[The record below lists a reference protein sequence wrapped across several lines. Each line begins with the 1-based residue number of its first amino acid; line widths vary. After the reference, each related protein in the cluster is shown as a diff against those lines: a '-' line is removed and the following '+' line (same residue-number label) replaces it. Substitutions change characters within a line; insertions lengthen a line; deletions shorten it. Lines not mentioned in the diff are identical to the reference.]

1 MNFAIS
7 YKCPIGLACVTMQMN
22 FIIFLRWEKIITLV
36 GRYYHICGNY
46 FYYICGKRLFHL
58 RELLHLWEDIIT
70 LVDVVGYYKFSGYY
84 TCGCNMVRMA
94 IRASI

>member
-22 FIIFLRWEKIITLV
+22 FIFFALGKKYNT
-36 GRYYHICGNY
+36 
-46 FYYICGKRLFHL
+46 CGKRLFHL

-70 LVDVVGYYKFSGYY
+70 LVAVVGYYKFSDARGHPRQHLVETFLGSHQYLPF
-84 TCGCNMVRMA
+84 CKL
-94 IRASI
+94 

>member
-22 FIIFLRWEKIITLV
+22 FIIFFALGKKYNT
-36 GRYYHICGNY
+36 
-46 FYYICGKRLFHL
+46 CGKRLFHL

-70 LVDVVGYYKFSGYY
+70 LGDVVGYYKFSDYY
-84 TCGCNMVRMA
+84 TCGSNKTP
-94 IRASI
+94 ILTLLKFL

>member
-22 FIIFLRWEKIITLV
+22 FIIFFALGKIITLV
-36 GRYYHICGNY
+36 GRGYHICGNY
-46 FYYICGKRLFHL
+46 FYYICGKRLLHL

-70 LVDVVGYYKFSGYY
+70 LVVGYYKFSDYY
-84 TCGCNMVRMA
+84 TCGCNMVCVA